1 MLTESREIVLT
12 VSAAYRKDVY
22 AHLRCAEVVVV
33 DGIPIVVVLLVV
45 SVVIVGTCEL
55 NLDVPANNVCVV

>member
-1 MLTESREIVLT
+1 MPTESREIVLT
-12 VSAAYRKDVY
+12 VSAAHTKNVY

-33 DGIPIVVVLLVV
+33 DGISIVAMLLVV